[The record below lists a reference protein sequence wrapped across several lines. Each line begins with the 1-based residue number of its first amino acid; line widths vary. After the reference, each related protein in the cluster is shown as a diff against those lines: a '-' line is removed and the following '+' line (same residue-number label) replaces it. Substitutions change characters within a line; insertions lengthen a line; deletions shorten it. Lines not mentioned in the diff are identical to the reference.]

1 MANIKWIGT
10 QELGKDMDVLLTK
23 YETVFI
29 EFEFHAMLMR
39 AIKALKELKPSYQTN
54 LFEEADWLHW
64 DYDNP
69 YNLNNIKDEMMR
81 EPNERVYLEIHPND
95 GTYTVCNRWTV
106 NRTLE
111 KDNGAAI
118 MATTL
123 SYAKE

>member
-123 SYAKE
+123 SYVKE

>member
-39 AIKALKELKPSYQTN
+39 AIKALKELRPHYQTN

-69 YNLNNIKDEMMR
+69 YNLNHIKDEMMR
-81 EPNERVYLEIHPND
+81 EPNERVYLEIHPKG

-106 NRTLE
+106 NRARE
-111 KDNGAAI
+111 KDNGTV
-118 MATTL
+118 MLATTL

>member
-10 QELGKDMDVLLTK
+10 QELGPDMEPLLTR

-29 EFEFHAMLMR
+29 ECEFHTVLMR
-39 AIKALKELKPSYQTN
+39 AIRALKDLRPNYRTN

-69 YNLNNIKDEMMR
+69 YNLNHIKDEMMR
-81 EPNERVYLEIHPND
+81 EPNERVYLEIHPKG

-106 NRTLE
+106 NRARE

>member
-10 QELGKDMDVLLTK
+10 QEIGKDMEPLLTK
-23 YETVFI
+23 YETIFI
-29 EFEFHAMLMR
+29 ECVLHTVLMR
-39 AIKALKELKPSYQTN
+39 AIRALKELRPHYQTN

-69 YNLNNIKDEMMR
+69 YNLNHLKGEMMR
-81 EPNERVYLEIHPND
+81 KPNERVYLEIHPND
-95 GTYTVCNRWTV
+95 GTYTVCNHWTV
-106 NRTLE
+106 NRALE

>member
-1 MANIKWIGT
+1 MTNIKWIGM
-10 QELGKDMDVLLTK
+10 QELGKDMEPLLVK

-29 EFEFHAMLMR
+29 EFEYHADLMR
-39 AIKALKELKPSYQTN
+39 AIRALKTLHPNYRTN
-54 LFEEADWLHW
+54 LFSVDWPAW
-64 DYDNP
+64 NFRNP
-69 YNLNNIKDEMMR
+69 NNLNNIKDEMMR
-81 EPNERVYLEIHPND
+81 EPNERVYLEIHPKG